1 MATLKYLLYVMFLG
15 LLALSPVF
23 FVISFIFFGGS
34 LYQIITVGRDF
45 HVVLMLFGS
54 GISSALFALM
64 SYFTY
69 IQFFIKDKVKTSHH

>member
-1 MATLKYLLYVMFLG
+1 MATLKYLFCVMFLG
-15 LLALSPVF
+15 FLALSPVIC
-23 FVISFIFFGGS
+23 VISFVFFGGS

-54 GISSALFALM
+54 GISSVIFALM

-69 IQFFIKDKVKTSHH
+69 IQFFKKDSVQTSHQ